1 MNHIRHDLY
10 KIAFAIMA
18 LLNMPICASA
28 QKVIIS
34 LEESI
39 HLARKQSVQ
48 ALRAKSSFVSN
59 YWAWRAYRAS
69 RLPSLN
75 LYGTV
80 GSFNR
85 SLVLLQNYQTGEM
98 VYTGTYNMQNNLG
111 LSLRQVLPATG
122 GMLSLYSDLS
132 RVDQFGTGQSHIWYA
147 QPLSLSYTQPLFSF
161 NQYKWDEKI
170 SPKEYEL
177 ARRKYIESME
187 EVTVKAASL
196 FFNLHLACSNYEIAK
211 TNYRNSRKSLEVCK
225 EKVKLG
231 MAKRDEN
238 LQLELKVLNDSIAV
252 KECMVGV
259 QDARMSLGSFIGLGE
274 KEEIETVLSE
284 NLPDL
289 EMNYDFVLGKT
300 FENSSFALGNEI
312 SLLNAEQA
320 IAQAKA
326 NRGLSMRINAKF
338 GLSNSAGD
346 IEGTYSDLLDQEV
359 FGVTFSIPIFDWG
372 LGRGRVRKAEAAA
385 EVVKAQ
391 VQQSETD
398 FKRSII
404 SAVGQFNNQKSQC
417 EISKRAMEISSERY
431 ALMLDKFSAGGAS
444 VLDLKTAQ
452 EESEAAVRKHVRDMA
467 NFWNYYYTIRQLT
480 LYDFIEGRDVEVQF
494 SELID

>member
-1 MNHIRHDLY
+1 MKNSFKPIFVTVFSVVLSC
-10 KIAFAIMA
+10 ACMA
-18 LLNMPICASA
+18 
-28 QKVIIS
+28 QERVIS
-34 LEESI
+34 LKESI
-39 HLARKQSVQ
+39 NMARKQSVQ
-48 ALRAKSSFVSN
+48 ALRARSSFVSS

-85 SLVLLQNYQTGEM
+85 SLVLLQSYQTGEM

-111 LSLRQVLPATG
+111 LSLRQVIPATG
-122 GMLSLYSDLS
+122 GTLSLYSDLS

-147 QPLSLSYTQPLFSF
+147 QPLSISYTQPLFSF

-170 SPKEYEL
+170 SPKEYER

-187 EVTVKAASL
+187 EVTVKAVSL

-231 MAKRDEN
+231 MAKRDEY

-252 KECMVGV
+252 KECMVGM

-274 KEEIETVLSE
+274 KEEIATVLSE
-284 NLPDL
+284 NLPAL
-289 EMNYDFVLGKT
+289 EMDYDFVLGKT

-312 SLLNAEQA
+312 SLLSAEQA

-359 FGVTFSIPIFDWG
+359 FGLTFSIPIFDWG
-372 LGRGRVRKAEAAA
+372 LGRGKVRKAEAAA

-391 VQQSETD
+391 VLQSETD
-398 FKRSII
+398 FRRSVFF
-404 SAVGQFNNQKSQC
+404 AVGQFNNQKNQC
-417 EISKRAMEISSERY
+417 ELSKRAMEISNERY
-431 ALMLDKFSAGGAS
+431 LLMLDKFAS
-444 VLDLKTAQ
+444 GRATVLELKTAQ
-452 EESEAAVRKHVRDMA
+452 EESDSAARKHVRDMA
-467 NFWNYYYTIRQLT
+467 NYWNYYYTVRQFT
-480 LYDFIEGRDVEVQF
+480 LYDFIEGHDIEVQF
-494 SELID
+494 SEMID